1 MQKLSTIRMRKLT
14 RKVIISALL
23 IVVAGLAFASKGGGG
38 DKKKAANIPFKNN
51 FTPIRTT
58 NGFTLKAGPS
68 YTGSYLLSQERTH
81 NSVSFNTIATYQTG
95 NTVFVI
101 PYKYKVSTSPYL
113 NLSGKTNLQVF
124 DLKIRMHK

>member
-1 MQKLSTIRMRKLT
+1 MRKLT
-14 RKVIISALL
+14 RKVIISSLL
-23 IVVAGLAFASKGGGG
+23 IIVAGLAFASKGGGG
-38 DKKKAANIPFKNN
+38 DKKKATNIPFKNN

-58 NGFTLKAGPS
+58 NGFTLKTGPA
-68 YTGSYLLSQERTH
+68 YTGSYLLSQERTR

-95 NTVFVI
+95 NTIFVI

-113 NLSGKTNLQVF
+113 NLSGKTNLQMF